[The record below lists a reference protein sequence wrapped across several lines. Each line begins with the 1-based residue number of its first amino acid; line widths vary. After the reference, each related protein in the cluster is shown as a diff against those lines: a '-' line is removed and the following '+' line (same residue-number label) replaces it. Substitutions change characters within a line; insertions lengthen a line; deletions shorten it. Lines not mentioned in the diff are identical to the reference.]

1 MCNKNSKSMIM
12 IVLYV
17 STFFYDSLFSKT
29 STIGWTIQQW
39 YCITTFVY
47 RSSKNT
53 RYTRLTIYKQSDAE
67 KFTVKTVNNKLICL
81 VPLEFT
87 GDMTFT

>member
-1 MCNKNSKSMIM
+1 MIM

-17 STFFYDSLFSKT
+17 STFFFGSLFS
-29 STIGWTIQQW
+29 TIWFDNGIASPI
-39 YCITTFVY
+39 CVY
-47 RSSKNT
+47 RSAKNT
-53 RYTRLTIYKQSDAE
+53 RYARLTIYKQSHAE
-67 KFTVKTVNNKLICL
+67 KFNVKTVNNKLMCL

>member
-1 MCNKNSKSMIM
+1 MIM

-29 STIGWTIQQW
+29 WFYNGIVSP
-39 YCITTFVY
+39 TFVY

-53 RYTRLTIYKQSDAE
+53 RYARLTIYKQSHAE
-67 KFTVKTVNNKLICL
+67 KFTVKTVNNKLMCL
-81 VPLEFT
+81 VALEFT